1 MKKFIERLWRE
12 RIARFDD
19 CPLPGQLPINEGERV
34 LVFAPHPDDEILGC
48 GGTLALLRRKNCAV
62 RVVVVTDGAGGDPH
76 NYAAG
81 DVVRVREQESR
92 AALKLVDIEDVV
104 FMGEPDGAFRGSAGF
119 DRKVGMLLEEFHP
132 TWLFL
137 PSPLDYHR
145 DHVAISLAVL
155 SSWQRRA
162 RAGRAFFYEI
172 WCPLPATWIVDIG
185 EVVDLKKQALGCYR
199 LPLRYRDYSVPCLGL
214 ATYRGLYLPSAE
226 TPHYAEAFV
235 EAECKASRRG
245 ISRRLLRLRA
255 GLEGLLGKQRPDG

>member
-12 RIARFDD
+12 RIASFDD
-19 CPLPGQLPINEGERV
+19 CPLPGQLPVNEGERV
-34 LVFAPHPDDEILGC
+34 LVFAPHSDDEILGC
-48 GGTLALLRRKNCAV
+48 GGTLALLRRKNCPV

-76 NYAAG
+76 NYVAG

-92 AALKLVDIEDVV
+92 AALKLVGVEDVV
-104 FMGEPDGAFRGSAGF
+104 FWSEPDGNFRGSAAF
-119 DRKVGMLLEEFHP
+119 DRKVNAVMEEFRP

-155 SSWQRRA
+155 SCWQRRA
-162 RAGRAFFYEI
+162 RPGRAFFYEI

-185 EVVDLKKQALGCYR
+185 EVIDLKKQAIGCYH

-214 ATYRGLYLPSAE
+214 AAYRGLYLPAADV
-226 TPHYAEAFV
+226 PRYAEAFV
-235 EAECKASRRG
+235 EAERKWRG
-245 ISRRLLRLRA
+245 ISYHLLRLRA
-255 GLEGLLGKQRPDG
+255 GLEGLLGK

>member
-1 MKKFIERLWRE
+1 MKKFTEWLWRK

-19 CPLPGQLPINEGERV
+19 CPLPGQLPISEGERV

-62 RVVVVTDGAGGDPH
+62 RVVVVTDGAAGDPH
-76 NYAAG
+76 NYAGGA
-81 DVVRVREQESR
+81 VVQVRQQETR
-92 AALKLVDIEDVV
+92 AALKLIGVEDVV
-104 FMGEPDGAFRGSAGF
+104 FWSEPDGSFRGSAAF
-119 DRKVGMLLEEFHP
+119 DRKVNAVVEEFRP

-155 SSWQRRA
+155 SCWERGA

-172 WCPLPATWIVDIG
+172 WSPLPATWVVDIG
-185 EVVDLKKQALGCYR
+185 AVIDLKKQALNCYR
-199 LPLRYRDYSVPCLGL
+199 LPLKYRDYTAPSLGL
-214 ATYRGLYLPSAE
+214 AAYRGLYLPPVNP
-226 TPHYAEAFV
+226 PHYAEAFV
-235 EAECKASRRG
+235 EAERKWRG

-255 GLEGLLGKQRPDG
+255 SLEGLLGK